1 MLKTWKDNLY
11 IKEWKNEEKMKLKY
25 KWDNR
30 KNDQWNVNRIFEM
43 KGGIDSEATMKW
55 KTRNGKKLW
64 EKKKYSN

>member
-1 MLKTWKDNLY
+1 MKK
-11 IKEWKNEEKMKLKY
+11 KMKLKY

-43 KGGIDSEATMKW
+43 KGEIECEATMKW